1 MVAMIKPSLASPSS
15 RKKPC
20 LMGVVLFILLSSS
33 LTCSAQASVTWS
45 QIYGAH
51 TVKVLI
57 GTSDGGYAIA
67 GSFGYSIEG
76 HYSGSGSL
84 LRDDFLLIK
93 IDPNGTLQWTR
104 RYGGERGDAEAY
116 SLIQT
121 SDRGYALVGKLS
133 DNVRSYESDVW
144 LVKTDSS
151 GNMEWNHTYTA
162 LGATQADIIQTGD
175 GGYAIAGGSCTT
187 TDPKLTEFCLVKTD
201 DIGNVQWNQTYGTPE
216 NYEMAYSLVEAS
228 DGGYTLAGRKYN
240 LTESSI
246 WLVKIDPLGNIKWN
260 RTLSGDL
267 GSQGLIA
274 ASDGGYALASNE
286 LIKTNAQGEVEW
298 RQNYAGP
305 AESSLSALVQVADG
319 GYTLVGST
327 DSFDP
332 TTNNDV
338 WMVKTD
344 PRGNMLWNKTFGG
357 LLSHGQFPSSDS
369 GHGVV
374 QAPDGGYV
382 ILADTEF
389 PLPSSSFGE
398 TRVWLIKTDEAGNA
412 PKLSDVYPPV
422 TDFPPIPPPTQT
434 ASEQQWSLQLP
445 AEIILAGIVA
455 GIGGAAGVLSFTVL
469 PNKRKGD

>member
-15 RKKPC
+15 RKKLG

-33 LTCSAQASVTWS
+33 LTCSAQASMTWS

-51 TVKVLI
+51 TVKELI

-93 IDPNGTLQWTR
+93 IDPNGTLQWTQ
-104 RYGGERGDAEAY
+104 RYGGGERGDAEAY

-121 SDRGYALVGKLS
+121 SDRGYALAGKTS
-133 DNVRSYESDVW
+133 DNVRSYERDVW

-151 GNMEWNHTYTA
+151 GNMEWNRTYGIP
-162 LGATQADIIQTGD
+162 GATQAEVIQTGD

-201 DIGNVQWNQTYGTPE
+201 GCGNVQWNQTYGTPE

-240 LTESSI
+240 LAESSI
-246 WLVKIDPLGNIKWN
+246 WLVSVDSLGNLKWN

-274 ASDGGYALASNE
+274 TSDGGYALASNE

-332 TTNNDV
+332 TTNSDV
-338 WMVKTD
+338 WLVKTD
-344 PRGNMLWNKTFGG
+344 PRGNMLGTRPTADFLVMGTFPAAIRVTGWCR
-357 LLSHGQFPSSDS
+357 HRTE
-369 GHGVV
+369 
-374 QAPDGGYV
+374 
-382 ILADTEF
+382 DTWF
-389 PLPSSSFGE
+389 
-398 TRVWLIKTDEAGNA
+398 
-412 PKLSDVYPPV
+412 
-422 TDFPPIPPPTQT
+422 
-434 ASEQQWSLQLP
+434 
-445 AEIILAGIVA
+445 
-455 GIGGAAGVLSFTVL
+455 
-469 PNKRKGD
+469 